1 MDLYFYLRAHLLAPV
16 GDHSHKARSDLIF
29 TPERAPLDE
38 EHGIFLASFLN
49 VIAFTLGFW
58 RRYR

>member
-38 EHGIFLASFLN
+38 EHGIFLASS
-49 VIAFTLGFW
+49 
-58 RRYR
+58 